1 MSQAAQVPQEPFV
14 RVCAVDDV
22 PDPGA
27 LRVEVA
33 GTPIAVVRSEGEVY
47 AIYDICS
54 HAEVSLSEGEIY
66 DTTIEC
72 WLHGSCFDL
81 RTGKPTGLPA
91 TKPVPVYQTKTD
103 GGDVYV
109 RLEES

>member
-1 MSQAAQVPQEPFV
+1 MTQGAQVPQDDFV
-14 RVCAVDDV
+14 RVCAVADV

-27 LRVEVA
+27 LRVEVD
-33 GTPIAVVRSEGEVY
+33 GTPMAIVRSEGEVY
-47 AIYDICS
+47 AINDVCS

-81 RTGKPTGLPA
+81 KTGQPTGLPA
-91 TKPVPVYQTKTD
+91 TRPVPVYQTKID

-109 RLEES
+109 RPEES

>member
-1 MSQAAQVPQEPFV
+1 MSQPAEVPRDAFV
-14 RVCAVDDV
+14 RVCAVEDV

-27 LRVEVA
+27 LRVEVGGIPMA
-33 GTPIAVVRSEGEVY
+33 IARSDGEVY
-47 AIYDICS
+47 AIHDVCS

-81 RTGKPTGLPA
+81 RTGDPTGLPA
-91 TKPVPVYQTKTD
+91 TKPVPVYQTRID

-109 RLEES
+109 RPEER

>member
-1 MSQAAQVPQEPFV
+1 MSQGAEVPRNTFV
-14 RVCAVDDV
+14 RVCTVEEV
-22 PDPGA
+22 PEPGA
-27 LRVEVA
+27 LRVEVG
-33 GTPIAVVRSEGEVY
+33 GTPIAVARSEGEVY
-47 AIYDICS
+47 AIYDVCS

-81 RTGKPTGLPA
+81 RTGQPTGLPA
-91 TKPVPVYQTKTD
+91 TKPVPVYETRID